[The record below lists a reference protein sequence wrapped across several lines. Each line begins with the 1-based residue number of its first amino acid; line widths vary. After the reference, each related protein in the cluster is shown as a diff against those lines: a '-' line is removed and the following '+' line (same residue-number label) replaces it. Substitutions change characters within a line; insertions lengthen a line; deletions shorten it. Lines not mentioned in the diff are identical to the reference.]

1 MTSNHSDKLLLQ
13 KLEMSGNLSLDPY
26 LGMVFSSQSQMVN
39 EERLSLRWAGPK
51 VFWVCLKHIRVMLET
66 RHLVQ
71 QLSTKRAFEKMCQ
84 LASSQVPRILLTW
97 NYFCKNWISID
108 YFQRDITLCRSKMSQ
123 LCFRILRVGRKG
135 FYMAGIYF
143 SWKPNAEPLWSAKYS
158 KNNVFKFW
166 RTIFNYDVI
175 NQNAYVP
182 SFLVR

>member
-1 MTSNHSDKLLLQ
+1 
-13 KLEMSGNLSLDPY
+13 
-26 LGMVFSSQSQMVN
+26 
-39 EERLSLRWAGPK
+39 
-51 VFWVCLKHIRVMLET
+51 
-66 RHLVQ
+66 
-71 QLSTKRAFEKMCQ
+71 MCQ

-108 YFQRDITLCRSKMSQ
+108 YFQRDITLCRDKMSQ

-182 SFLVR
+182 SFLVRQQIADENFIFISFLYQELWVIQFYQVLYGNYWEFEMSDWWTVSIARMINSKVMKFSNTFQIEIC